1 MISLGAP
8 EVSETGIEH
17 VARLLE
23 DGLLSTGGVVAEFE
37 ERFSSF
43 VGRTH
48 GVAVASGSVALELAL
63 EASFEEGDKIALSP
77 YNCGS
82 MLYAVLRTDLVPI
95 FVDAEI
101 ETAALDPEALAEIA
115 TPLDGVVSS
124 HLFGHPARIRE
135 IKDVCEQMGATLVD
149 DFAQAPGATVHGD
162 PAGSLGAVGVC
173 SFGATKNVTTAE
185 GGMVVT
191 DDPTIAEYV
200 SDQRTNTDDV
210 TPPPRS
216 VRMNDI
222 EAAIGL
228 SQLETYNKTIT
239 RKRSVAAI
247 YREQLS
253 DLSIELLPVQPWA
266 TDVYHAFPVLA
277 PDADRLADH
286 LHKQDIGTSRLYET
300 PLHEYDA
307 APPTDSEYPI
317 TEQLAE
323 EVVLLP
329 IHGQVTDS
337 QAQTIADAVAG
348 FYANQ

>member
-1 MISLGAP
+1 MIPLGAP
-8 EVSETGIEH
+8 EVSETGIDH
-17 VARLLE
+17 VVKLLE
-23 DGLLSTGGVVAEFE
+23 GGLLSTGEVVAEFE
-37 ERFSSF
+37 ERFCSF
-43 VGRTH
+43 VGRDH

-63 EASFEEGDKIALSP
+63 EATFEEGDRIALSP

-82 MLYAVLRTDLVPI
+82 MLYAILRADLNPV
-95 FVDAEI
+95 FVDAEP
-101 ETAALDPEALAEIA
+101 ETAALDPESLTRIGK
-115 TPLDGVVSS
+115 PLDGVVSS
-124 HLFGHPARIRE
+124 HLFGHPARIRDIVE
-135 IKDVCEQMGATLVD
+135 VCDRLGATLID
-149 DFAQAPGATVHGD
+149 DFAQAPGATVDGD

-185 GGMVVT
+185 GGMIVT
-191 DDPTIAEYV
+191 DDSTIAKYV
-200 SDQRTNTDDV
+200 SEQRTNTDDV

-228 SQLETYNKTIT
+228 SQLEAYDKTIT
-239 RKRSVAAI
+239 RKRAVATI
-247 YREQLS
+247 YREELS
-253 DLSIELLPVQPWA
+253 DLPVGLLSVQPWA

-277 PDADRLADH
+277 PDADRLAAH
-286 LHKQDIGTSRLYET
+286 LDKRDIGTSRLYET

-307 APPTDSEYPI
+307 VPPTDNGYPVA
-317 TEQLAE
+317 ERLAD

-337 QAQTIADAVAG
+337 QARTVADAVAG